1 MKRTC
6 YLVLAACLAM
16 TGPACAQVSLPLKHL
31 RVTSSFGNR
40 IHPLTGKDCFHEGVD
55 LRAHSDTVY
64 AAIPGRV
71 ASVGYHPFI
80 GIFIKIQNG
89 PLCAIYGHLSMCLV
103 ATGDSLACGIPIAI
117 SGATGRITAEHLH
130 FSIRY
135 YNRYINPLTFLSA
148 ALKNQETIN
157 H

>member
-1 MKRTC
+1 MKRTM
-6 YLVLAACLAM
+6 YLLIAALLAM
-16 TGPACAQVSLPLKHL
+16 TSFACAQVSLPLKHL

-40 IHPLTGKDCFHEGVD
+40 VHPVTAKDCFHEGVD
-55 LRAHSDTVY
+55 LRAHRDTVY
-64 AAIPGRV
+64 AAIPGWV
-71 ASVGYHPFI
+71 ASVGYHPLI

-89 PLCAIYGHLSMCLV
+89 PLCVIYGHLSMCLV
-103 ATGDSLACGIPIAI
+103 ATGDSLAGGVPIAI
-117 SGATGRITAEHLH
+117 SGATGRVTAEHLH

-157 H
+157 P

>member
-1 MKRTC
+1 MKRIC
-6 YLVLAACLAM
+6 SLVVAALFAM
-16 TGPACAQVSLPLKHL
+16 RGITCAQVSLPLKKL

-55 LRAHSDTVY
+55 LRAQRDTVY
-64 AAIPGRV
+64 AAFSGRV
-71 ASVGYHPFI
+71 VSIGYHPLI

-89 PLCAIYGHLSMCLV
+89 PFCAIYGHLSMCLV
-103 ATGDSLACGIPIAI
+103 ATGDSLAGGVPIAI
-117 SGATGRITAEHLH
+117 SGATGRVTAEHLH

-135 YNRYINPLTFLSA
+135 YNWYINPLNFLSA
-148 ALKNQETIN
+148 ALKNQKTIN